1 MDRANKQ
8 VFIGRENGSIDKD
21 RIIPSRFRAKTY
33 CPTGQL
39 QHPSIN
45 RTNPENALFYL
56 HQPTPLFALSL
67 FRSFT
72 HSQFTQSL
80 IDPMKG
86 FQFSNFVPPEQKD
99 GSKFDQ
105 LLNIFQ
111 QLLLLT
117 SGDVEQAMS
126 WMSQLDRQY
135 SLTDD
140 KYGIGNFFDDL
151 KEKGY
156 LTEANEEG
164 KIAMT
169 PKSEQT
175 IRRSALEEI
184 FGKLK
189 RSKSG
194 GNHQTP
200 YTGTGDELSS
210 DLRTYQFGDSLEQIS
225 MTESIKNAQINSGV
239 EDFRLMERDLEVTE
253 KEQKSQ
259 TSTVLMIDISHS
271 MILYGEDRITPAKKV
286 ALALTELIKS
296 KYPKDTL
303 DIVVFGND
311 AWQIQAKEL
320 PYLEVGPYHTNT
332 VAGLELAMDL
342 LRRRK
347 NKNKQIF
354 MITDGKPTCLKEGIK
369 YYKNSFGLDRKVVS
383 KTLTLAAQ
391 ARRLEIPVTT
401 FMIASDPYLKQ
412 FVQEFTKVNNG
423 RAYYSGLQGLGNM
436 MFEDFQR
443 NRRKNIK

>member
-1 MDRANKQ
+1 
-8 VFIGRENGSIDKD
+8 
-21 RIIPSRFRAKTY
+21 
-33 CPTGQL
+33 
-39 QHPSIN
+39 
-45 RTNPENALFYL
+45 
-56 HQPTPLFALSL
+56 
-67 FRSFT
+67 
-72 HSQFTQSL
+72 
-80 IDPMKG
+80 MKG
-86 FQFSNFVPPEQKD
+86 FQFSDYVPPEQKD
-99 GSKFDQ
+99 GNKFDQ

-135 SLTDD
+135 GLTDD

-156 LTEANEEG
+156 LTEDNEEG
-164 KIAMT
+164 KIVMT

-175 IRRSALEEI
+175 IRRSALDEI

-194 GNHQTP
+194 GNHNTP
-200 YTGTGDELSS
+200 YSGSGDELSS
-210 DLRTYQFGDSLEQIS
+210 DLRTYQFGDTLEQIS

-239 EDFRLMERDLEVTE
+239 DDFRLMERDLEVTE
-253 KEQKSQ
+253 KEQKTQ

-286 ALALTELIKS
+286 ALALVELIKQ

-391 ARRLEIPVTT
+391 CRRLEIPITT

-443 NRRKNIK
+443 NRRKNIKG